1 MARAS
6 FLLRQTP
13 TGSYLQYPPSYD
25 ASASAGSY
33 LNVPNTSGAYAS
45 TPAVSEFG
53 ITGDLEIVVRVS
65 FNSLP
70 ASGTYRG
77 IVANQ
82 TSATSGGYWLYLQN
96 PGTLVLRWSTGTL
109 DKFYSVGSIVTAG
122 LSLGGKYWIK
132 ATIDVDN
139 GSGGHQAR
147 AWWAPDSSSEPTS
160 WTALPAPAAGVGVTS
175 IGVSPTAL
183 RIGAFANNSSP
194 LDGRFYRCIIRN
206 GIGGSSVFD
215 IDFVTAITSQNQTSL
230 VASTAQTVTVSG
242 TASTVLVPGNP
253 SRAPDDGFLRAD
265 GLQLQPILTDVVP
278 GGNQY
283 SSVAFFSV
291 DTTDYNYNLLQWGVP
306 LTAASAI
313 GVTPVATQVVIAYSP
328 DGEPDTVNEG
338 SVVVETTNSSSYS
351 HEVPSGKWA
360 YYTLFLKYQGSAGD
374 VYYEPAAKL
383 SVLTPKDYG
392 STDILYNHIP
402 ALYREMD
409 GGLDKGEGGPLYRYL
424 SIFGWDA
431 DRMRTLVE
439 YFIGCRDPANARTEE
454 LDQIASELG
463 VPFSSVELGA
473 ARLRAFIDDIGISR
487 RESGIAINLSAAL
500 SSITGS
506 NVTVDT
512 TGRIIYIA
520 PQRVNLF
527 KDPTLFNIP
536 LTAID
541 GGAASTTSFSSVL
554 DAAGSVTPSPPPDG
568 GGAAADYGTSLGY
581 WTSYTTTTTS
591 VFEVV
596 YAAGGASVNGLY
608 TEPGMV
614 FYFSVDSKIGESSI
628 NRVLLYSG
636 PPASSVEVVSTST
649 PIQVGGRKYWKLVI
663 PDTATAG
670 WLTLRAEYT
679 ATDASTQSLFKNI
692 LLEENNI
699 GDFFNGGTQRGGWM
713 KYETG
718 SISDFR
724 WFDPN
729 NPTAGQSALANNA
742 YSVYSTNYQKTKA
755 VVTKMLPYLLPVTEL
770 VTSGTVYS
778 NQPVIVNK
786 WTVYYNYLSGY
797 DLSYGA

>member
-1 MARAS
+1 MLFRS
-6 FLLRQTP
+6 QNP
-13 TGSYLQYPPSYD
+13 TGSYLQ
-25 ASASAGSY
+25 GQ
-33 LNVPNTSGAYAS
+33 TI
-45 TPAVSEFG
+45 TPAR
-53 ITGDLEIVVRVS
+53 D
-65 FNSLP
+65 
-70 ASGTYRG
+70 
-77 IVANQ
+77 
-82 TSATSGGYWLYLQN
+82 
-96 PGTLVLRWSTGTL
+96 
-109 DKFYSVGSIVTAG
+109 
-122 LSLGGKYWIK
+122 
-132 ATIDVDN
+132 
-139 GSGGHQAR
+139 
-147 AWWAPDSSSEPTS
+147 
-160 WTALPAPAAGVGVTS
+160 
-175 IGVSPTAL
+175 
-183 RIGAFANNSSP
+183 
-194 LDGRFYRCIIRN
+194 
-206 GIGGSSVFD
+206 
-215 IDFVTAITSQNQTSL
+215 
-230 VASTAQTVTVSG
+230 
-242 TASTVLVPGNP
+242 
-253 SRAPDDGFLRAD
+253 PDDGFLRAD
-265 GLQLQPILTDVVP
+265 GVQIPPILTNVIP

-291 DTTDYNYNLLQWGVP
+291 DSVDYATNLLQWGVP
-306 LTAASAI
+306 LTAASAV
-313 GVTPVATQVVIAYSP
+313 GVTPVATQVVIVYSP

-338 SVVVETTNSSSYS
+338 SVVVETTNSSLYY
-351 HEVPSGKWA
+351 HTAPSGKWA

-383 SVLTPKDYG
+383 SVLTPKDFG

-431 DRMRTLVE
+431 DRLRTLVE

-473 ARLRAFIDDIGISR
+473 ARLRAFMDDIGISR
-487 RESGIAINLSAAL
+487 RESGISINLSAAL

-506 NVTVDT
+506 AVTVDT
-512 TGRIIYIA
+512 TNRRIYVK

-527 KDPTLFNIP
+527 KDPTLKNGP
-536 LTAID
+536 ATALDGGIASTTVFSSVVNAAASVTATYD
-541 GGAASTTSFSSVL
+541 GGAAATSF
-554 DAAGSVTPSPPPDG
+554 AT
-568 GGAAADYGTSLGY
+568 TTGY
-581 WTSYTTTTTS
+581 WTYYTTATTS
-591 VFEVV
+591 IFETV
-596 YAAGGASVNGLY
+596 YATGGASVNGIY
-608 TEPGMV
+608 TEPGKI
-614 FYFSVDSKIGESSI
+614 FYFSVDSSVGANAIS
-628 NRVLLYSG
+628 RVLLYSG
-636 PPASSVEVVSTST
+636 PPASLVEVVSTST

-663 PDTATAG
+663 PDTASAG

-679 ATDASTQSLFKNI
+679 SSGDSPETLFKNI

-724 WFDPN
+724 WFDPT

-770 VTSGTVYS
+770 VTSGTIYS
-778 NQPVIVNK
+778 NQTVIVNK

-797 DLSYGA
+797 TSYYGA